1 MNISTDKINI
11 IINKNDKDL
20 AEFLNIIYGNEVN
33 ETLDYLL
40 KLKKAI
46 ELKFITIDDMNFY
59 KKYMIEK
66 GKFDKT
72 SEFFQKKEICDTTV
86 FQDCPICYD
95 KHNKDEM
102 ISCKSNHFFCKVCFE
117 QHIKNYCIN
126 DDLTNQEKVI
136 KFDRKCCFHNCKECF
151 SEDEILKFIKNDQ
164 LKKKWLDTIKF
175 LNERKIRIRETSD
188 TLKEI
193 CKEFQDAETE
203 RIRKLLKDKLC
214 AKQCQKCNFGPILQK
229 GCDNLRTHAM
239 EAHNSC
245 PRCGFQFV
253 SWKNLKQWDG
263 RLPDETNSESK
274 IGSHDRKIKI
284 ELFDDFRNKYNL
296 QYNDMIIG
304 IYKDTSIEIL
314 KTPNRKILIVKNNNK
329 EMVLCDQN
337 NLYNPKFRTDELHID
352 ISEKTPFVK
361 KKNGIRHIGS
371 WSGCGGNY
379 NGYSVTRES
388 GNCTSE
394 CRNCGAN
401 KNWTCCGSNDKN
413 SKFCMAGMTLEI
425 ARRNVAACRLAN
437 KNIDFSKNI
446 TKNLNYN
453 FIARNNL
460 LDSEDRKRWIQ
471 KNIPKIYESS
481 LIDLRMQRIEEDE
494 ISIPDLSSKILE
506 IEFNEDKEIHILNKN
521 KEKYLLI
528 DNKNKII
535 IGENNIFKYTDSK
548 NICPKFDIAF
558 TNKLANQTPDL
569 KKIRPVLIESETTW
583 DNFIRSV
590 SRRLFFN
597 EFKKNKFRTEIAH
610 IFRKTK
616 NSSNDYIWIN
626 VGSLTPFNYSTSI
639 LNYKKND
646 IIVCFD
652 EFTKPGVIS
661 KETKI
666 KKAKDKLRQSQNELE
681 KLGVK
686 IKPNITQSK
695 NMMNGSS
702 SSNPIILTDQIKESI
717 DPKYILQE
725 KYSDKEIFKFFS
737 EIKIFSDFNVK
748 ILGHKK
754 YRKEILQK
762 YLQSYVFHSHVVH
775 FINFVKRCLF
785 LKSVSP
791 NDFMFKSTSLPLLQK
806 YCRIFDIFRQGN
818 KSNYIDDLCNII
830 ILNINSL
837 PKKRKVETKEIVINE
852 SSKKQKVIAKKE
864 LNNPF
869 LTI

>member
-20 AEFLNIIYGNEVN
+20 SEFLNVIYGNEVN
-33 ETLDYLL
+33 ETLDYLI
-40 KLKKAI
+40 KLKKAT
-46 ELKFITIDDMNFY
+46 ELKLITIDDVNFY
-59 KKYMIEK
+59 KKYMIQT

-72 SEFFQKKEICDTTV
+72 NEFFKKKEICDTTV
-86 FQDCPICYD
+86 FQDCLICYD

-102 ISCKSNHFFCKVCFE
+102 VSCKSNHFFCKDCFE
-117 QHIKNYCIN
+117 ENIKNFCIN

-136 KFDRKCCFHNCKECF
+136 KFDRKCCSHNCKECF

-175 LNERKIRIRETSD
+175 LNERKIKIRETND
-188 TLKEI
+188 TLKKI
-193 CKEFQDAETE
+193 CKSFQDAETE
-203 RIRKLLKDKLC
+203 RIRQKLKNEMVG

-263 RLPDETNSESK
+263 RLPNETNTESK
-274 IGSHDRKIKI
+274 IGSHGKKIKI
-284 ELFDDFRNKYNL
+284 AFFDNFYTRYDLQYKEMIITLNKYT
-296 QYNDMIIG
+296 
-304 IYKDTSIEIL
+304 KFEIL
-314 KTPNRKILIVKNNNK
+314 KTSNRKILIVKRK
-329 EMVLCDQN
+329 EMVLWDPN

-361 KKNGIRHIGS
+361 KRNALRHIGS

-379 NGYSVTRES
+379 NGYSVTKET

-413 SKFCMAGMTLEI
+413 SAFCIAGMTLEI
-425 ARRNVAACRLAN
+425 ARKNVAACRLVN

-460 LDSEDRKRWIQ
+460 FDKDECTRWI
-471 KNIPKIYESS
+471 KNNTPKVYEPS
-481 LIDLRMQRIEEDE
+481 LLDLRLQRIEEEE

-506 IEFNEDKEIHILNKN
+506 IEFNEDEEIHILNKN

-535 IGENNIFKYTDSK
+535 IGENNILKYTDSK

-558 TNKLANQTPDL
+558 TNRLANQTPDL

-583 DNFIRSV
+583 DNFIKSV

-610 IFRKTK
+610 IYRKNK
-616 NSSNDYIWIN
+616 NSRNEDYWIN
-626 VGSLTPFNYSTSI
+626 VGSLNPFNYSTSI
-639 LNYKKND
+639 VNYKKND

-652 EFTKPGVIS
+652 EFTKPGVVS
-661 KETKI
+661 KATKI
-666 KKAKDKLRQSQNELE
+666 KKAKDKLKQSQDELE

-686 IKPNITQSK
+686 IKPNITQNK

-702 SSNPIILTDQIKESI
+702 SSNPIILTDTIKESI
-717 DPKYILQE
+717 DPKYILKE
-725 KYSDKEIFKFFS
+725 HYSDKEIFNFFS
-737 EIKIFSDFNVK
+737 EIKIF
-748 ILGHKK
+748 GHKK
-754 YRKEILQK
+754 YRKEILKK
-762 YLQSYVFHSHVVH
+762 YLEGYVFHSHIVH

-806 YCRIFDIFRQGN
+806 YCRIFDIFRHGN
-818 KSNYIDDLCNII
+818 KSNYIDDLCNLI

-837 PKKRKVETKEIVINE
+837 PKIKKRKVETKEIVINE
-852 SSKKQKVIAKKE
+852 SSKKQKVITKKE

-869 LTI
+869 LII